1 LEGPRRVSPNDL
13 AAAFA
18 NAPGKPVRAEAVPPE
33 TWKTLCRSQGMKNP
47 QPRVRML
54 DGFNEG
60 WIDDSAN
67 ARKRSLSAKHS
78 LPPSFRAQRPS
89 IQQLQMI
96 EAESDLA
103 AI

>member
-1 LEGPRRVSPNDL
+1 V
-13 AAAFA
+13 
-18 NAPGKPVRAEAVPPE
+18 
-33 TWKTLCRSQGMKNP
+33 
-47 QPRVRML
+47 
-54 DGFNEG
+54 
-60 WIDDSAN
+60 
-67 ARKRSLSAKHS
+67 KHS